1 MFTLEQVK
9 YLHILDI
16 EQLTLPEGRIT
27 CLLGSSGSGKTTL
40 LRLLNLMRSPTSGT
54 VRYQGR
60 DLAQEDAVRHR
71 RNVVTVPQ
79 TPVLYP
85 GTVADNLQ
93 KGRVFC
99 QRPPVSQ
106 AHLKQGLAAMRLDK
120 SLDEPA
126 DTLSGGERQRLCL
139 LRSLMIDAETY
150 LLDEPTSA
158 LDQATTGFV
167 LDAFCGA
174 CHRAQKTLVMVTHD
188 PGVAERY
195 GETIVTLQNG
205 RVAGVQNK
213 EAQA

>member
-1 MFTLEQVK
+1 MFTLEKVK

-16 EQLTLPEGRIT
+16 EQLTLPEGRTT

-40 LRLLNLMRSPTSGT
+40 LRLLNLMQSPTEGT

-71 RNVVTVPQ
+71 RCVVTVPQ

-85 GTVADNLQ
+85 GTVAENAQ
-93 KGRVFC
+93 RGRMFC
-99 QRPPVSQ
+99 GLPPVSQ
-106 AHLKQGLAAMRLDK
+106 THLKQGLSAMRLDK
-120 SLDEPA
+120 APDEPA

-139 LRSLMIDAETY
+139 LRALMIDAETY

-158 LDQATTGFV
+158 LDQATAGFV
-167 LDAFCGA
+167 LDVFCGA
-174 CHRAQKTLVMVTHD
+174 CRKAQKTLIMVTHD

-195 GETIVTLQNG
+195 GETIVTLQSG
-205 RVAGVQNK
+205 RVKQVRHQ
-213 EAQA
+213 EARA